1 MTGPTGTP
9 PKKKGS
15 SFEWTPEAKDMFE
28 MLKKDDPKYTK
39 EQYIKD
45 SE

>member
-1 MTGPTGTP
+1 MTGPTDTP
-9 PKKKGS
+9 PKKKTGA
-15 SFEWTPEAKDMFE
+15 FVWTPEATDMFE
-28 MLKKDDPKYTK
+28 MLKRDDPKYTK